1 MIQIDNIYNED
12 CLKGMARIA
21 DKSVDAVVCDL
32 PYGIL
37 NRRNKNAG
45 WDRQIPLEP
54 LWEQY
59 RRIIKPDSP
68 VILFGQGMFTARLLM
83 SQSELW
89 RYNLV
94 WYKDRAS
101 GHLNANRMPLRKHE
115 DILVFYEHLPVY
127 HPQMVPCDKSQRNHG
142 RCTSQAFTNRCYGNM
157 RMTDVRIADDKY
169 PTSVI
174 QIPKEHKTGTFFH
187 PTQKPVALVEY
198 LIRTYTDE
206 GDVVL
211 DNVNHGDRRHP
222 KRTSLYR
229 LRDRCRLLP
238 DSRGKDKGRETH
250 GNNKRKTRISTMR
263 TMLSK
268 ILAAFLIT
276 AAFQPIKAQT
286 TYQEMEQLTV
296 NEQVTTVIT
305 ASEPIRFVDISTDLV
320 AGDQPI
326 NNTVRLKPK
335 EAGHEDGEV
344 LAIVTIVTERYRT
357 QYALLYTTRLT
368 EAVTS
373 KEIELSERNAYHNPA
388 VSMSTEDMY
397 RYARQIWTSPA
408 RFRNVGSKKHRMT
421 MRLNNIY
428 SAGDYFFLDFSV
440 ENRTNIRFD
449 IDEVRLK
456 LSDKKVSK
464 ATNSQVV
471 ELKPEL
477 ILEQSRSFLHGYR
490 NVIVVKKLTF
500 PNDKVL
506 TVELTEKQISGRTIS
521 LNIDYEDVLSA
532 DGFSN
537 ALLREE

>member
-1 MIQIDNIYNED
+1 
-12 CLKGMARIA
+12 
-21 DKSVDAVVCDL
+21 
-32 PYGIL
+32 
-37 NRRNKNAG
+37 
-45 WDRQIPLEP
+45 
-54 LWEQY
+54 
-59 RRIIKPDSP
+59 
-68 VILFGQGMFTARLLM
+68 
-83 SQSELW
+83 
-89 RYNLV
+89 
-94 WYKDRAS
+94 
-101 GHLNANRMPLRKHE
+101 
-115 DILVFYEHLPVY
+115 
-127 HPQMVPCDKSQRNHG
+127 
-142 RCTSQAFTNRCYGNM
+142 
-157 RMTDVRIADDKY
+157 
-169 PTSVI
+169 
-174 QIPKEHKTGTFFH
+174 
-187 PTQKPVALVEY
+187 
-198 LIRTYTDE
+198 
-206 GDVVL
+206 
-211 DNVNHGDRRHP
+211 
-222 KRTSLYR
+222 
-229 LRDRCRLLP
+229 
-238 DSRGKDKGRETH
+238 
-250 GNNKRKTRISTMR
+250 MR

-268 ILAAFLIT
+268 ILAAFFIT
-276 AAFQPIKAQT
+276 AAFQPIHAQT
-286 TYQEMEQLTV
+286 TYWEMEQLTV

-320 AGDQPI
+320 AGDRPI

-335 EAGHEDGEV
+335 EARHEDGEV